1 MHRPTG
7 QTSKFFYGWVIVLI
21 CGLTL
26 VVAFGVRL
34 SFSVFF
40 VVLLDEFGLSRANTA
55 LIFSI
60 SMVVFA
66 LASTPSGMALDRWG
80 ARRVF
85 GTGAGL
91 LGFGLLLSSRVQ
103 NLTQL
108 AITYGIIVG
117 LAITILG
124 LGPQASIIS
133 RWFIRRRGIAIGLTF
148 SGTGLGALLLIPAS
162 AFLVAGIG
170 WRSTYVVLAG
180 LALALIPLI
189 VTFLRLSPAK
199 VGLYPDGQQATGLPT
214 QNTVDTPAVDW
225 TMAGVVRS
233 PAFWFVI
240 IASLGAIG
248 PLRMLTVHQL
258 AAIEDAGVDRLF
270 AALIIGITGAA
281 TFLGFIFWGGLSDRI
296 GRRLAYFLGS
306 ICLLAAIAILGSL
319 QGREPI
325 PWLIAYALMLGLG
338 EGSRSS
344 LVTAVASDLF
354 PGNALGAVNGAVGSA
369 FGAGAAFFPWLA
381 GSIHDQSGSYNTA
394 FQLAAVSVLISTV
407 ALWLAP
413 LLARRGDYNSSL

>member
-1 MHRPTG
+1 
-7 QTSKFFYGWVIVLI
+7 
-21 CGLTL
+21 
-26 VVAFGVRL
+26 
-34 SFSVFF
+34 
-40 VVLLDEFGLSRANTA
+40 
-55 LIFSI
+55 
-60 SMVVFA
+60 
-66 LASTPSGMALDRWG
+66 MALDRWG

-85 GTGAGL
+85 GIGAGL
-91 LGFGLLLSSRVQ
+91 LGVGLLLSSRVQ
-103 NLTQL
+103 NLSQL
-108 AITYGIIVG
+108 TITYGIIVG

-148 SGTGLGALLLIPAS
+148 SGTGLGALLLIPAT

-189 VTFLRLSPAK
+189 VTFLRLSPAR
-199 VGLYPDGQQATGLPT
+199 VGLYPDGQQAPGPFT
-214 QNTVDTPAVDW
+214 QNTIDSPAIDW
-225 TMAGVVRS
+225 TMADVVRS

-248 PLRMLTVHQL
+248 PLRMLTVHQI

-270 AALIIGITGAA
+270 AAMIIGVTGAA
-281 TFLGFIFWGGLSDRI
+281 TALAFIFWGGLSDRI

-319 QGREPI
+319 QGKEPTL
-325 PWLIAYALMLGLG
+325 WLFAYALMLGLG

-369 FGAGAAFFPWLA
+369 FGAGAALFPWLA
-381 GSIHDQSGSYNTA
+381 GSIYDQSGTYNIA
-394 FQLAAVSVLISTV
+394 FQLAAVSILVSTG

-413 LLARRGDYNSSL
+413 VLASRRGHTSSL